1 MKKAQEIPQNN
12 DNNIID
18 SVTTTFSFIAFITS
32 LFIFIGSFI

>member
-18 SVTTTFSFIAFITS
+18 SVTTTFSFIAFLSS
-32 LFIFIGSFI
+32 LFMFCQLFI